1 MIWEKFR
8 SASHKDANFFLFEKK
23 IRSIAKKDT
32 DLFLYWEKVRST
44 SNKDVDL
51 FYFKKNS
58 DLHLRKIQI
67 CFIWRK
73 RVDYMQIF
81 KIKKQIIPT
90 INKLRTCF
98 YKPNYEYLKQLN
110 THHYDKKSIKIKG
123 FRKQPLAWTLFYL
136 RGCFRVQRNLFNY
149 LWNLKTLASTE
160 NRRGE

>member
-1 MIWEKFR
+1 MWGKFR
-8 SASHKDANFFLFEKK
+8 STSKEYANPFYFKEKFKFAS
-23 IRSIAKKDT
+23 KKD
-32 DLFLYWEKVRST
+32 E
-44 SNKDVDL
+44 NP
-51 FYFKKNS
+51 FYLKKNS
-58 DLHLRKIQI
+58 DLHLRKMQI
-67 CFIWRK
+67 RFIWRK
-73 RVDYMQIF
+73 IVDYMQIF

-149 LWNLKTLASTE
+149 LWNLKTLASIE
-160 NRRGE
+160 N